1 VTDGATDS
9 IPSEATVFMVRVIW
23 ISNVKPIE
31 TFFALCF
38 PRFETRIKF
47 VLSFAKSAM
56 APQARIYYLVT
67 VHVRLIT
74 G

>member
-1 VTDGATDS
+1 G
-9 IPSEATVFMVRVIW
+9 
-23 ISNVKPIE
+23 NVKPIE

-56 APQARIYYLVT
+56 APQAGIHYLIS
-67 VHVRLIT
+67 VHFGLLT
-74 G
+74 W